1 MADITPARKL
11 FDLLVSRDFD
21 PEMLD
26 SSGKPASDPAETEIY
41 SFDFVAHSGKDYG
54 TVVIMLGDDN
64 DLEVYCSDNV
74 GRTMEGDDKNDWFSF
89 LEQLKNFAVRNFMT
103 FGIKNLNR
111 LRYSMQG
118 QAAIKEGLFE
128 SWTGNRT
135 TSWSGAATE
144 ARLMI
149 RHKKNIAEGDA
160 RFRYIESLFIETADS
175 ERYKLPFKSLTGG
188 RAMLEHVRQGGR
200 PYDARGNH
208 IAEMVTEL
216 NVLSRF
222 RRANQGQIFEG
233 DTQQLLEQV
242 QEYQANLQR
251 SLKGLG
257 TRTGYATYFESWSPA
272 EISEQDVVI
281 ESLKNLFVKQSID
294 TRIESALPLLA
305 KIQQQ
310 GTAMKEANIF
320 EAWAERLTEGTWS
333 LPDTP
338 EKQDKLIELLSKD
351 LPVGADAT
359 NVTEQLYGLV
369 GDDQLFDQL
378 EELADRDANA
388 DARQVI
394 MDRLQELSDW
404 PEVRTV
410 LDQLQIDP
418 TAEMNPPE
426 ATNPADLEPMNESVL
441 TDSTGSTFQHILNTF
456 KRDVK
461 DFEETGEVSDE
472 LHNALYD
479 YYFDD
484 MPYGTKKAR
493 DGDPY
498 EWVAD
503 RFGAD
508 LGISG
513 YGGRSPGIPDEDY
526 GMERESVGDYA
537 DEYQDSLSGILKIA
551 GVPAKQRPA
560 PEYDHA
566 GMEENKENSTGQI
579 VKKLLDPVAQ
589 GLGGGGKSLS
599 IPLVG
604 EEETDE
610 GILGTLGGGAIGTML
625 GGPLGGIVGAGLGQH
640 LTKGGSALVE
650 KDDEEDDDSINPI
663 VPALAGGALGYAA
676 GSGALDG
683 IGSSIGSALSG
694 LVGEQETD
702 EGIVKDF
709 AKGAGEV
716 VGDVVGAPVTIAG
729 SAMNAVSSAG
739 RKETDEDD
747 ELIKMKKAAG
757 IHEDEQLNE
766 FIGPALAAG
775 ARALM
780 PLLSKIGPAIGKM
793 AGQGAQVA
801 GQAAKSAA
809 PVVGQVAKQGA
820 QAVGQVAKQGA
831 EIAAKNAVPIGVG
844 VGAYQGITDL
854 ANSLGTGVGE
864 VYHDIGSAAEAITKA
879 VGTAVDGKTIG
890 DLASAA
896 VKYAIPIGLL
906 LALLYGGKKLIDA
919 ILGENQEQ
927 TDEGLVGAALGGIG
941 GALVGG
947 PAGAIRGA
955 SIGNSIG
962 DAIGGGTTDEAIDP
976 KNPRDY
982 ERPTI
987 QRNKQGQAPLTR
999 KDIEQKDR
1007 KAEFDFYQRAHGK
1020 PHPDSATKESR
1031 SSLAG
1036 QYGHSGKMQAV
1047 DKDTSFLDRL
1057 KELSG
1062 MKK

>member
-54 TVVIMLGDDN
+54 TVVIMLGEDN

-89 LEQLKNFAVRNFMT
+89 LEQLKNFAVRNFMS

-135 TSWSGAATE
+135 TSWNGTATE

-200 PYDARGNH
+200 PYDSKGNH
-208 IAEMVTEL
+208 ISEMVTEL
-216 NVLSRF
+216 AVLSRF

-242 QEYQANLQR
+242 QEYQSNLQR

-257 TRTGYATYFESWSPA
+257 TRTGYKTYFESWSPA
-272 EISEQDVVI
+272 DISEQDVVI

-320 EAWAERLTEGTWS
+320 EAWADSLMEGTWS

-369 GDDQLFDQL
+369 GDDVLFDQL
-378 EELADRDANA
+378 EELAERDANA

-410 LDQLQIDP
+410 LDQLQIDD

-426 ATNPADLEPMNESVL
+426 ATNPADLEPMNEEGEEVEDDSANEIQSDDQNATNLAENVL
-441 TDSTGSTFQHILNTF
+441 LDSTGSTFQHILDTF

-508 LGISG
+508 LGIDG
-513 YGGRSPGIPDEDY
+513 YGSNSPGMPDEDY

-537 DEYQDSLSGILKIA
+537 DEYQDSLSGMLKIA
-551 GVPAKQRPA
+551 GVPAQERPA
-560 PEYDHA
+560 PQYDHA
-566 GMEENKENSTGQI
+566 DMEE
-579 VKKLLDPVAQ
+579 
-589 GLGGGGKSLS
+589 
-599 IPLVG
+599 
-604 EEETDE
+604 
-610 GILGTLGGGAIGTML
+610 GI
-625 GGPLGGIVGAGLGQH
+625 
-640 LTKGGSALVE
+640 
-650 KDDEEDDDSINPI
+650 
-663 VPALAGGALGYAA
+663 
-676 GSGALDG
+676 
-683 IGSSIGSALSG
+683 
-694 LVGEQETD
+694 
-702 EGIVKDF
+702 
-709 AKGAGEV
+709 
-716 VGDVVGAPVTIAG
+716 
-729 SAMNAVSSAG
+729 
-739 RKETDEDD
+739 
-747 ELIKMKKAAG
+747 
-757 IHEDEQLNE
+757 
-766 FIGPALAAG
+766 
-775 ARALM
+775 
-780 PLLSKIGPAIGKM
+780 
-793 AGQGAQVA
+793 
-801 GQAAKSAA
+801 
-809 PVVGQVAKQGA
+809 
-820 QAVGQVAKQGA
+820 
-831 EIAAKNAVPIGVG
+831 
-844 VGAYQGITDL
+844 
-854 ANSLGTGVGE
+854 
-864 VYHDIGSAAEAITKA
+864 
-879 VGTAVDGKTIG
+879 
-890 DLASAA
+890 
-896 VKYAIPIGLL
+896 
-906 LALLYGGKKLIDA
+906 
-919 ILGENQEQ
+919 
-927 TDEGLVGAALGGIG
+927 VGAALGGIG

-947 PAGAIRGA
+947 PVGALRGA
-955 SIGNSIG
+955 SIGDAVG
-962 DAIGGGTTDEAIDP
+962 DAIGNNDNTTDEAIDP
-976 KNPRDY
+976 TNPRDY
-982 ERPTI
+982 EIPTV
-987 QRNKQGQAPLTR
+987 QRQAQGQAPLTR
-999 KDIEQKDR
+999 QDIEQKDR
-1007 KAEFDFYQRAHGK
+1007 KAEFDYYQRAHGR
-1020 PHPDSATKESR
+1020 PHPDSATEESR
-1031 SSLAG
+1031 SPLAG
-1036 QYGHSGKMQAV
+1036 QYGHAGKMKEV
-1047 DKDTSFLDRL
+1047 SKDVSFLDRL